1 MVEIALIMMSEPKE
15 YILRQNTSLSA
26 EILSKILVNL
36 CLATFCVD
44 LTTGRMRVI
53 INNERLQDFG
63 QYFDYDEY
71 VNNAFHGKLED
82 HPDLLSKIS
91 LKNLKNHC
99 AQGKKEL
106 NFNFEINSIK
116 DSILKLSIYFTS
128 LESNTYAYLV
138 FTREQ
143 KSDILTAIAKR
154 FIYDNCDYFIFLD
167 GRRNTYVSFSINQDS
182 TTPPP
187 IVSDDYE
194 RDIVIYADTYVTPEE
209 RDHTIYEMMLARV
222 TEQLDKKGSHIFYTS
237 VMENGG
243 ISRKRLEYRYYNKQ
257 ERMILLYRSDVTEIY
272 EQNYHYA
279 QELKAAVN
287 RAYTDPLTTL
297 LNYQGMTELASTNL
311 KNDEYLSKAL
321 MFIDLDNFKAVND
334 TYGHLKG
341 DEILK
346 AVAEVLR
353 SCTRD
358 KDVIGRT
365 GGDEFEV
372 LLNNV
377 KSHRSTIEIGKRILE
392 GIEQIPSD
400 HGIETELSCSIG
412 IAFAPLDAKTF
423 PELVKVADMRV
434 YEAKRLGKRTIIA
447 M

>member
-1 MVEIALIMMSEPKE
+1 MMSTPKKE
-15 YILRQNTSLSA
+15 SLRHNTALNK
-26 EILSKILVNL
+26 EILAKILANL

-44 LTTGRMRVI
+44 LNNGQMRVI
-53 INNERLQDFG
+53 VNNSRLQDFMAS
-63 QYFDYDEY
+63 FDYEDY
-71 VNNAFHGKLED
+71 CAHAFHGKLSD
-82 HPDLLSKIS
+82 HIDLLRKIS
-91 LKNLKNHC
+91 LEKLREYAEQEKN
-99 AQGKKEL
+99 EIS
-106 NFNFEINSIK
+106 FNFEISSIQ
-116 DSILKLSIYFTS
+116 DSILKLTLYFTNLKQGS
-128 LESNTYAYLV
+128 YCYLV

-154 FIYDNCDYFIFLD
+154 YIYDNCDYFIFLD
-167 GRRNTYVSFSINQDS
+167 GRRNSYVSFSVNKDS

-187 IVSDDYE
+187 FISDDYE
-194 RDIVIYADTYVTPEE
+194 RDIVLYADTYVTQEE

-222 TEQLDKKGSHIFYTS
+222 TEQLDRKGSHVFYTS
-237 VMENGG
+237 VKENGR

-272 EQNYHYA
+272 DQNFHYA
-279 QELKAAVN
+279 QELQAAVN

-297 LNYQGMTELASTNL
+297 LNYQGMTELATTNL
-311 KNDEYLSKAL
+311 KNNEYLSKAL

-346 AVAEVLR
+346 AVAEVLK

-358 KDVIGRT
+358 KDVKGRI

-372 LLNNV
+372 LLDDV
-377 KSHRSTIEIGKRILE
+377 KSHRATIEIGKRILE
-392 GIEQIPSD
+392 GIERIPYD

-423 PELVKVADMRV
+423 PDLVKVADDRV